1 MHSTGFYLAPLA
13 PPSPAF
19 GTLSRKR
26 ERESKPCS
34 PLAGER
40 KQAGFLLPACGEK
53 VPEGRMSGKLAA
65 LLLPACGEKV
75 PAGRMRGKPDA
86 IKQQFPIPQTLLLR
100 NTVAHHRETIMRSQ
114 ANIQRARL
122 LRKQQTSAEIQLWQ
136 ALRDRRLLGMKFRRQ
151 HCIGP
156 FFVDFVC
163 LEAKVIVEVDG
174 SQHLER
180 LKYDDDRT
188 RFLELQGFCVLRFW
202 NDVVFNAQGVV
213 LDAISK
219 ALQRAPH
226 PPSAPSP
233 TSREREQH

>member
-1 MHSTGFYLAPLA
+1 
-13 PPSPAF
+13 
-19 GTLSRKR
+19 
-26 ERESKPCS
+26 
-34 PLAGER
+34 
-40 KQAGFLLPACGEK
+40 
-53 VPEGRMSGKLAA
+53 
-65 LLLPACGEKV
+65 
-75 PAGRMRGKPDA
+75 MRGKPDA

-163 LEAKVIVEVDG
+163 LDAKVIVEVDG

-202 NDVVFNAQGVV
+202 NDVVFNAESVV
-213 LDAISK
+213 LDAISI

-233 TSREREQH
+233 TSRERERH